1 MLYIVTPS
9 ELTLTGTSGT
19 IPTGTPSTSTTGT
32 PEVIKSEIYVII
44 GLAVVIAA
52 LILVVGSVIVCLLC
66 KTKRMTCF
74 TSIPDESEY
83 EEVPPPIPHP
93 KMLYANP
100 AYSTNNFYPVYS
112 ASNIYEDPLEM
123 ICTQSGEL
131 EVTYNEVDGSY
142 KQLHPVCTDIES
154 SETNTNLANST
165 DGTCE
170 DSPVVQQLGELEVI
184 YDVEGNSEYTLATD
198 NSGSSPS
205 IESDTSSQHGSPG
218 DIQTAFSQET

>member
-1 MLYIVTPS
+1 MSPTS
-9 ELTLTGTSGT
+9 AATLSD
-19 IPTGTPSTSTTGT
+19 TPSTSTSPSPTST
-32 PEVIKSEIYVII
+32 PSGATTVAVKSEIYII
-44 GLAVVIAA
+44 VVLVVVIAA
-52 LILVVGSVIVCLLC
+52 LILEVGSVIVCLLC

-100 AYSTNNFYPVYS
+100 AYATNNFYPVYS

-142 KQLHPVCTDIES
+142 KQLHPVCTKH
-154 SETNTNLANST
+154 T
-165 DGTCE
+165 
-170 DSPVVQQLGELEVI
+170 PV
-184 YDVEGNSEYTLATD
+184 SYTHLTLPTKA
-198 NSGSSPS
+198 
-205 IESDTSSQHGSPG
+205 
-218 DIQTAFSQET
+218 